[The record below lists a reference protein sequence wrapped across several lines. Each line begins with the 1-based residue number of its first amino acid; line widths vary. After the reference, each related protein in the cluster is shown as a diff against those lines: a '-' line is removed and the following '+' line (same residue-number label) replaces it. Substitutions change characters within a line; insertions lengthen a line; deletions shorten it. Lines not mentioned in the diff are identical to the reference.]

1 MPSELTVEQL
11 AKLLY
16 ETGRIPVEKPAEW
29 SDLSRKAKSS
39 YRGQAAAVLARFTV
53 TPRD

>member
-29 SDLSRKAKSS
+29 SDLSPKTKSS
-39 YRGQAAAVLARFTV
+39 YRGQAAAILTRFTV

>member
-1 MPSELTVEQL
+1 MPPELTVEQL
-11 AKLLY
+11 AKLLS

-29 SDLSRKAKSS
+29 SDLSPKAKWS
-39 YRGQAAAVLARFTV
+39 YRGQAAAILARFTV